1 MEIKKLLSNKGN
13 FIDGPLIIN
22 PKIYTD
28 ERGYFYES
36 WNKSTFDKDVGKET
50 KFSQDNHSCSQIGVI
65 RGLHYQISPK
75 TQGKLVRCIS
85 GEIFDVAVDIRKS
98 SPTFM
103 EWGGLNLNN
112 KNKLLLWIPAGFAHG
127 FLSLKEN
134 SEVLYKASGS
144 YSKVHERSI
153 NWRDPVINIK
163 WPWQFDSYNEP
174 KLSEKDAKAPFL
186 EEAEI
191 FN

>member
-1 MEIKKLLSNKGN
+1 METKKLLSNKGN

-36 WNKSTFDKDVGKET
+36 WNESTFDKAVGKET
-50 KFSQDNHSCSQIGVI
+50 KFSQDNHSYSQIGVI
-65 RGLHYQISPK
+65 RGLHYQIPPK
-75 TQGKLVRCIS
+75 AQGKLVRCIS
-85 GEIFDVAVDIRKS
+85 GEIFDVAVDIREN
-98 SPTFM
+98 SPTFT
-103 EWGGLNLNN
+103 EWGGLNLSN

-134 SEVLYKASGS
+134 SEVLYKASGP
-144 YSKVHERSI
+144 YSKFHERSI
-153 NWRDPVINIK
+153 KWCDPIINIK
-163 WPWQFDSYNEP
+163 WPSQFDCENRP
-174 KLSEKDAKAPFL
+174 RLSEKDEKAPFL
-186 EEAEI
+186 KDAEI

>member
-1 MEIKKLLSNKGN
+1 METKKLLSNKGN

-36 WNKSTFDKDVGKET
+36 WNESTFDKAVGKET
-50 KFSQDNHSCSQIGVI
+50 KFSQDNHSYSQIGVI
-65 RGLHYQISPK
+65 RGLHYQIHPK
-75 TQGKLVRCIS
+75 AQGKLVRCIS
-85 GEIFDVAVDIRKS
+85 GEIFDVAVDIRKN
-98 SPTFM
+98 SPTFT

-134 SEVLYKASGS
+134 SEVLYKASGP
-144 YSKVHERSI
+144 YSKFHERSI
-153 NWRDPVINIK
+153 KWCDPIINIK
-163 WPWQFDSYNEP
+163 WPSQFDCENKP
-174 KLSEKDAKAPFL
+174 RLSEKDAKAPFL
-186 EEAEI
+186 KDAEI